1 MTGTTP
7 FRLIRESIP
16 SSTTDKRLQKLVG
29 DWNEAEINRTS
40 LDRWIQRIPEHE
52 HSIAVR
58 LLECIQVHG
67 WSRLLR
73 ECRLLHQRV
82 CEDLREDG
90 YDTETYSDI
99 DFTRAFTCKSG
110 DIISYAYRKANR
122 IPLTRFHNV
131 EALYCGTATER
142 RTKAL
147 VVLDDYI
154 GTASQFLFT
163 FIARNAANRALIG
176 EYGRTRLAAIVVHDN
191 ARQKWRLLQKQ
202 QLRQVMAIEEQ
213 QLTCVDFAPER
224 EDLIHALSQINWRQT
239 GLIGADR
246 DFPVTAC
253 NELSEDERRSLRQF
267 LSNHA
272 EADGAGTTEFLLGHH
287 TFFYGAPNAMA
298 RILLPLFKRLEDFTT
313 YPLESQRGLPS
324 DLIDYNIDNHN
335 PATEIHPRSTSKQS

>member
-1 MTGTTP
+1 MTRPSEATD
-7 FRLIRESIP
+7 RL
-16 SSTTDKRLQKLVG
+16 LQNLAS
-29 DWNEAEINRTS
+29 DWNEAEINRSS
-40 LDRWIQRIPEHE
+40 LDRWIQLIPEQE
-52 HSIAVR
+52 HGIAVR
-58 LLECIQVHG
+58 LLECIQMHG
-67 WSRLLR
+67 WPRLIR

-90 YDTETYSDI
+90 YDTDTYRNI

-122 IPLTRFHNV
+122 IPLTCFHNV
-131 EALYCGTATER
+131 EALYCGTAAER
-142 RTKAL
+142 RAKAL
-147 VVLDDYI
+147 VILDDYI

-163 FIARNAANRALIG
+163 FVARNAANRALIA
-176 EYGRTRLAAIVVHDN
+176 EYGRTRLAAVVVHDN
-191 ARQKWRLLQKQ
+191 ARQKWRLLQKEQ
-202 QLRQVMAIEEQ
+202 IRQVMAIEEQ

-224 EDLIHALSQINWRQT
+224 EDIINALRQINWKHA

-253 NELSEDERRSLRQF
+253 NELSADERRDLRQL
-267 LSNHA
+267 LSNHTDS
-272 EADGAGTTEFLLGHH
+272 DGAGTTEFLLGHH

-324 DLIDYNIDNHN
+324 DLIDYDIDNRN
-335 PATEIHPRSTSKQS
+335 PATEIHPRSTPRSP